1 MVPDDPPSVADL
13 EEGELIRKA
22 QAGDRSAYDQLVR
35 RYQRQ
40 VYRWAYH
47 VVRAHDLADEV
58 TQDVFV
64 RTYKAIDRIDPLRPF
79 GAWLCRSAIN
89 ISLNLLRKQQFRTQW
104 AQEHHTE
111 PTDFEKE
118 SAQPDAN
125 LRRRRVLKKLEQA
138 IDQLDPIYRTII
150 LLRAKEEM
158 SYEQISQALGISM
171 GTVMSRLAR
180 ARQRLKEAL
189 GETIEDLRE

>member
-1 MVPDDPPSVADL
+1 MVPDEPPSVVDR

-64 RTYKAIDRIDPLRPF
+64 RTYKAIERIDPERPF

-89 ISLNLLRKQQFRTQW
+89 IALNLLRKQQFRTQW
-104 AQEHHTE
+104 AQDNRTE

-118 SAQPDAN
+118 AAQPDAS
-125 LRRRRVLKKLEQA
+125 LRRQRVLKKLEHA
-138 IDQLDPIYRTII
+138 IDRLDPIYRTII
-150 LLRAKEEM
+150 LLRANEEM
-158 SYEQISQALGISM
+158 SYEEIAQALGISM
-171 GTVMSRLAR
+171 GTVMSRLSR
-180 ARQRLKEAL
+180 ARQRLKAAL
-189 GETIEDLRE
+189 GETIDDLRE